1 MSHQTCDHNCILT
14 ERKTRRAS
22 KSNIKDLKDELEHK
36 NYTISVP
43 DQLGRESE
51 LLAGSQ

>member
-14 ERKTRRAS
+14 ERRTHRAN
-22 KSNIKDLKDELEHK
+22 KSNIKDQKAELELK

-43 DQLGRESE
+43 DQLGSESG
-51 LLAGSQ
+51 LSAGSQ